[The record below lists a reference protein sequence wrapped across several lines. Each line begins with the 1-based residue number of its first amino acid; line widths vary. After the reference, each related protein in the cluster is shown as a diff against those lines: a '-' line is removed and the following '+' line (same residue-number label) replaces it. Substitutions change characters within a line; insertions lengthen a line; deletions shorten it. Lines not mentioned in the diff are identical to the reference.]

1 METLKMKTVTLE
13 VATLKDVKRRA
24 QEAFK
29 GKKQVA
35 RISFATPELLF
46 RVLTAKRWELIRTMT
61 GAGPLSIREAA
72 RRVDRDVKGVH
83 GDVHALLSG
92 GILQKTEDGLITFPF
107 DAVHVDIILHAA

>member
-1 METLKMKTVTLE
+1 
-13 VATLKDVKRRA
+13 
-24 QEAFK
+24 
-29 GKKQVA
+29 
-35 RISFATPELLF
+35 
-46 RVLTAKRWELIRTMT
+46 MT

-83 GDVHALLSG
+83 GDVHALLSA